1 MYLFAGL
8 HNVKLK
14 RTARASRTTP
24 PLSGSQHQ
32 SFSVTFPIWLEST
45 TTCKN
50 QDCLNSCIIHKK
62 KINEM
67 QILMYPDSAE
77 MFAIERIRRRRDTD
91 ENADPKQTKWNK
103 VMSISLRTGFKS
115 RFLYFSSSTHFC
127 KIRWNCRWFYSGL
140 FCRLFDVGSICKI
153 LICWNRGSVFWILLR
168 VDYAKRAINIDL
180 IKTHII
186 SISIKRFPR
195 NFC

>member
-1 MYLFAGL
+1 VGPSTNPFRLPFQFGWNRL
-8 HNVKLK
+8 
-14 RTARASRTTP
+14 
-24 PLSGSQHQ
+24 QHVRIKIALTVV
-32 SFSVTFPIWLEST
+32 SFI
-45 TTCKN
+45 
-50 QDCLNSCIIHKK
+50 KK

-67 QILMYPDSAE
+67 QILMYPDDAE